1 MTGRVHS
8 RCKGAEVG
16 QCLGSGGTDGRQL
29 CHWRTRMFNGDKV
42 GREGLRWKRKAAT
55 ALGRPCRHLDSFY
68 SEM

>member
-1 MTGRVHS
+1 
-8 RCKGAEVG
+8 
-16 QCLGSGGTDGRQL
+16 
-29 CHWRTRMFNGDKV
+29 MFNGDKV